1 MALLDLNQKENEMG
15 AGSQV
20 DAMSVI
26 DALAVE
32 VASLTKRAV
41 IAEARVVDLESKVK
55 ESK

>member
-1 MALLDLNQKENEMG
+1 MDLLDLNQKENEVG
-15 AGSQV
+15 TENQV

-41 IAEARVVDLESKVK
+41 IAEARVIDLESKMK